1 MATDA
6 TDDALLL
13 GAARG
18 ESGAFSTFYGRNAE
32 QVAAFF
38 YRRIACPHTAADL
51 TAETFA
57 AAMTSLKK
65 FKPDR
70 GTAKAWLFGIA
81 HNQLRQWARKGRVA
95 DSARRRLGIQ
105 TPMLMPEDI
114 ERIETLVDF
123 EPQRL
128 AIKAALAELNEP
140 IRDAL
145 MLRVADELPYEEVAR
160 RLGCTVG
167 AARVR
172 VSRGLAKLEEALELA
187 S

>member
-1 MATDA
+1 MQNHTD
-6 TDDALLL
+6 DDALLL
-13 GAARG
+13 SAARG
-18 ESGAFSTFYGRNAE
+18 EPSAFSAFYRRNAE
-32 QVAAFF
+32 VVAAFF

-57 AAMTSLKK
+57 AALTSLKK
-65 FKPDR
+65 FRPDR

-105 TPMLMPEDI
+105 TPALMPEDI

-123 EPQRL
+123 EPMR
-128 AIKAALAELNEP
+128 AVITDALAELNP
-140 IRDAL
+140 VLRDAL
-145 MLRVADELPYEEVAR
+145 MLRVADELPYEEVAE
-160 RLGCTVG
+160 RLGCSVG

-172 VSRGLAKLEEALELA
+172 VSRGLAKLEAAMELA

>member
-1 MATDA
+1 MTTDL

-18 ESGAFSTFYGRNAE
+18 DAAAFSTFYRRNAE

-57 AAMTSLKK
+57 AALTSVGR
-65 FKPDR
+65 FRSDR
-70 GTAKAWLFGIA
+70 GTAKAWLYGIA
-81 HNQLRQWARKGRVA
+81 HNQLRQWARRGRVA
-95 DSARRRLGIQ
+95 DSARRRLGIE
-105 TPMLMPEDI
+105 TPILSADDI

-123 EPQRL
+123 EPLRVV
-128 AIKAALAELNEP
+128 IVDALAELKPVLRE
-140 IRDAL
+140 AL
-145 MLRVADELPYEEVAR
+145 VLRVAEERPYEEVAE
-160 RLGCTVG
+160 RLGCSVG

-172 VSRGLAKLEEALELA
+172 VSRALAKLEAAIEVAR
-187 S
+187 

>member
-6 TDDALLL
+6 SDDALLL
-13 GAARG
+13 GAAAG
-18 ESGAFSTFYGRNAE
+18 EAGAFSAFYRRNAE
-32 QVAAFF
+32 PVAAFF

-57 AAMTSLKK
+57 AALTSVKG
-65 FKPDR
+65 FRPDR
-70 GTAKAWLFGIA
+70 GTARSWLYGIA

-95 DSARRRLGIQ
+95 DTARRRLGIQ
-105 TPMLMPEDI
+105 TPVLMPADV

-123 EPQRL
+123 EPLRVV
-128 AIKAALAELNEP
+128 ITEALADLNP
-140 IRDAL
+140 ALRDAL
-145 MLRVADELPYEEVAR
+145 LLRVADELPYEEVAR

-172 VSRGLAKLEEALELA
+172 VSRGLAKREAALELA